1 VATDHVTRVEER
13 VRTRINLALDRA
25 MRNVRQRYNRPIF
38 SEKVP
43 EDVQFNEFMLMK
55 DDPQI
60 MAQFLR
66 DQKASSL
73 RPAAEY
79 FKHMMSKMDE
89 G

>member
-1 VATDHVTRVEER
+1 
-13 VRTRINLALDRA
+13 

-66 DQKASSL
+66 DQKASPES
-73 RPAAEY
+73 AIEY
-79 FKHMMSKMDE
+79 FQRMMGKMDE
-89 G
+89 D